1 MYVTAFADSADAKNL
16 LKTKAYQQKSAD
28 EQAAVYLEKLYSYAY
43 SIEREKLFYFSLVYQ
58 QTTVIITAPADNKAQ
73 KEFLGYDWS
82 NRKGNEGIQIITP
95 GGKMYDDADRV
106 AQGTLAHS
114 IKKSFDGMAPSFNE
128 EQATYASVVNTKNM
142 LDYSRVNFN
151 KALRTSVK
159 KAFHISSK
167 YPLVKLASVCDL
179 NTSKTEIHDT
189 PDDLLVSFIDMAS
202 VSSEGFI
209 ERKVDRP
216 YGEVRNCGG
225 IDERYRIW

>member
-142 LDYSRVNFN
+142 LDFS
-151 KALRTSVK
+151 
-159 KAFHISSK
+159 
-167 YPLVKLASVCDL
+167 
-179 NTSKTEIHDT
+179 
-189 PDDLLVSFIDMAS
+189 
-202 VSSEGFI
+202 
-209 ERKVDRP
+209 
-216 YGEVRNCGG
+216 
-225 IDERYRIW
+225 

>member
-1 MYVTAFADSADAKNL
+1 M
-16 LKTKAYQQKSAD
+16 
-28 EQAAVYLEKLYSYAY
+28 
-43 SIEREKLFYFSLVYQ
+43 
-58 QTTVIITAPADNKAQ
+58 IITAPADNKAQ

-167 YPLVKLASVCDL
+167 YPLVYFK
-179 NTSKTEIHDT
+179 
-189 PDDLLVSFIDMAS
+189 
-202 VSSEGFI
+202 
-209 ERKVDRP
+209 RK
-216 YGEVRNCGG
+216 
-225 IDERYRIW
+225 YRRRLHG